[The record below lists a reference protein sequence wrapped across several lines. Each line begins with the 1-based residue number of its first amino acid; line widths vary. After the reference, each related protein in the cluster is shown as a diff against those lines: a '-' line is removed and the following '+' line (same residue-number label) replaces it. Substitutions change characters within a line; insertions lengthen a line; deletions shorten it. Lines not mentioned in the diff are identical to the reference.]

1 MARLISRQEAA
12 RLLDV
17 SEQTVS
23 NWIQKGV
30 IKGHLIENRLYVDRE
45 TIEQYLDS
53 LQDLAHLENSVKEK
67 TKYLREEDFNLQFEI
82 DDLLEARDRIKDGP
96 RGYYRWVSQ
105 YATMSA
111 HGLFT
116 GQQKTI
122 FHKMMNMG
130 SAELV
135 AKELGLSR
143 SRVVD
148 IFFKCLRKISD
159 VINLQEAQEKWEK
172 LEQDNK
178 QLKVLNASLKQQLD
192 DLRVAVASMPSLQPM
207 SEGEQINKILDT
219 PFANFNFTQ
228 RSVNILKSIGC
239 KTLGDVICLTRERL
253 MSANN
258 CGRKTV
264 DDIEKVLA
272 DNGYALGVDLNSL
285 LQNADK
291 E

>member
-23 NWIQKGV
+23 NWIQKSV

-135 AKELGLSR
+135 AKELGISR

-159 VINLQEAQEKWEK
+159 VINLQEAQEKWDK
-172 LEQDNK
+172 LEQENK

>member
-23 NWIQKGV
+23 NWIQKCV

-45 TIEQYLDS
+45 TIEQYFDN
-53 LQDLAHLENSVKEK
+53 LQDLAHLEKTVKEK
-67 TKYLREEDFNLQFEI
+67 TEYLREEDFNLQFEI

-159 VINLQEAQEKWEK
+159 VINLQEDQEKWDK
-172 LEQDNK
+172 LEQENK

-192 DLRVAVASMPSLQPM
+192 DLRVAVASMPSLQPI
-207 SEGEQINKILDT
+207 SKGEQINKTLDT